1 MQTYAIPI
9 MTLCFIATIVCVIQM
24 YVYLKGKER
33 KVFNTFL
40 PFVFAEYLATTLEE
54 KGRPGM
60 WLIAFAVFAFV
71 FIFLTFAQL
80 IWSINTGQ

>member
-9 MTLCFIATIVCVIQM
+9 MVLCFIAAMVCVIQM
-24 YVYLKGKER
+24 SAYLKGKER

-40 PFVFAEYLATTLEE
+40 PFIFAEYLATTLEE

-60 WLIAFAVFAFV
+60 WLTAFVLFAFV
-71 FIFLTFAQL
+71 FIFLIFAQL
-80 IWSINTGQ
+80 IWSIKAA

>member
-9 MTLCFIATIVCVIQM
+9 MTLCFIAAIVCVMQM
-24 YVYLKGKER
+24 YVHLKGKEK

-60 WLIAFAVFAFV
+60 WLIAFVLFAFV
-71 FIFLTFAQL
+71 FIFLIFAQL
-80 IWSINTGQ
+80 IWSIKAV